1 MKRTLSH
8 ITCML
13 LILLPLLGSAQDIHF
28 SQFDVAP
35 MNYNPAMTGQFNG
48 DFRFIG
54 NQRTQWKS
62 VTTPYSTFGGSIDA
76 RNMNKISGLG
86 TGLSIYQDKAGDS
99 RLSTLQVNAAA
110 SWLIP
115 VSTDS
120 LHTVS
125 FGAQL
130 GFTHKK
136 IDYSQLRYDNQWNG
150 LAFDPSIDPN
160 EPNNRDS
167 RTYLNFNVGGG
178 YYWKPKKRTEIY
190 AGFGMFN
197 LNTPKQSFYNE
208 PSVRLNM
215 RFNLHANAAFPI
227 SQEIDLLPSVLFQK
241 QGKFKELII
250 GAAGRY
256 IINDKGGLYR
266 TVFVGMYMR
275 TSDAGYLMAGVDY
288 DNWRAAVS
296 YDINVSNLRPAS
308 NARGGLELSLIYI
321 IRKLRMPE
329 IQDRICPEYI

>member
-1 MKRTLSH
+1 MKKTLSY
-8 ITCML
+8 ITGFL
-13 LILLPLLGSAQDIHF
+13 LMTLPVISNAQDIHF

-48 DFRFIG
+48 DYRFIG
-54 NQRTQWKS
+54 NQRTQWRS

-76 RNMNKISGLG
+76 RNMKQISGLG
-86 TGLSIYQDKAGDS
+86 TGLSIYKDKAGDS
-99 RLSTLQVNAAA
+99 KLSTLQVNAAG

-115 VSTDS
+115 VSADS

-125 FGAQL
+125 FGAHL

-136 IDYSQLRYDNQWNG
+136 IDYSQLQYDNQWNG
-150 LAFDPSIDPN
+150 LAFDPNIDPN

-167 RTYLNFNVGGG
+167 RTYLNFNVGAG
-178 YYWKPKKRTEIY
+178 YYWKPKKRTEFY
-190 AGFGMFN
+190 AGLGLFN
-197 LNTPKQSFYNE
+197 LNTPKQSFYDE
-208 PSVRLNM
+208 PSVRLDIRMN
-215 RFNLHANAAFPI
+215 FHANAAFPI
-227 SQEIDLLPSVLFQK
+227 SQEIDLLPSLLFQT
-241 QGKFKELII
+241 QGKFKELIV
-250 GAAGRY
+250 GTTGRY
-256 IINDKGGLYR
+256 ILNDKGGLYR
-266 TVFVGMYMR
+266 TVFVGLFMR
-275 TSDAGYLMAGVDY
+275 ASDAGYIMAGMDY

-308 NARGGLELSLIYI
+308 NARGGLELSVIYI